1 MKLIKFKK
9 VYTGIFNVLADGQ
22 LTEYQIL
29 NLDRGI
35 SGRGGNTYG
44 ILKNNNE
51 KSVRI
56 GSLAL
61 AKKNCRKMD

>member
-51 KSVRI
+51 
-56 GSLAL
+56 
-61 AKKNCRKMD
+61 